1 MFVEKNSL
9 IKVGGS
15 IENAIKGEY
24 HIDVAA
30 VLKEAWQKTQQ
41 GRQAINLGL
50 TFIFFLGMLVSYFV
64 GEYFGG
70 IEAAFKQPK
79 AILLIQTIVSLFIW
93 PFLAG
98 IEMMGVLH
106 AIGVNTKAKM
116 IFSFLKRGSWVVACG
131 FITSALVSIGF
142 QLFVI
147 PGIFLA
153 VIFSLTIPLV
163 VEKKFSPIK
172 AMVVSMQALRFQWFK
187 VFSLYLILLG
197 ILILSM
203 IPMVVTGQ
211 SNLAFISIVIFIF
224 ALSYLAPFFY
234 NVKGVLYREIF
245 GLTLHKMEN
254 STDNTSSTDDT
265 FIA

>member
-1 MFVEKNSL
+1 VEKHSVVQ
-9 IKVGGS
+9 VGGNVES
-15 IENAIKGEY
+15 AVKGDY
-24 HIDVAA
+24 QIDVAL

-41 GRQAINLGL
+41 GRQAINIGL
-50 TFIFFLGMLVSYFV
+50 LFIFVLGMLVSFVV

-79 AILLIQTIVSLFIW
+79 ILLFIQTVVSLAIW

-98 IEMMGVLH
+98 IEMMGVLQ
-106 AIGVNTKAKM
+106 AVGAKTQPKL
-116 IFSFLKRGSWVVACG
+116 IFAFLKRGSWVVICG
-131 FITSALVSIGF
+131 LFTSLLVSVGF

-172 AMVVSMQALRFQWFK
+172 AMVVSLQAIRFQWFK
-187 VFSLYLILLG
+187 LFSLYLILL
-197 ILILSM
+197 LMLFLSM
-203 IPMVVTGQ
+203 LPLLLTGQ
-211 SNLAFISIVIFIF
+211 SNLAFIAIVVFLF
-224 ALSYLAPFFY
+224 VLSYLAPLFY
-234 NVKGVLYREIF
+234 NVKGILYREIF
-245 GLTLHKMEN
+245 GLTMHKMTIN
-254 STDNTSSTDDT
+254 PNKPSSSDDI

>member
-1 MFVEKNSL
+1 MEK
-9 IKVGGS
+9 KAVVQVGGNVES
-15 IENAIKGEY
+15 AIKGDY
-24 HIDVAA
+24 QINVAL
-30 VLKEAWQKTQQ
+30 VLKEAWGQTQQ

-50 TFIFFLGMLVSYFV
+50 VFIFVIGMLVSFVV

-79 AILLIQTIVSLFIW
+79 VLLFIQTVVSLAIW

-106 AIGVNTKAKM
+106 AVGAKTQPKL
-116 IFSFLKRGSWVVACG
+116 IFSFLKRGSWVVICG
-131 FITSALVSIGF
+131 LFTSALVSIGI

-147 PGIFLA
+147 PGVFLA

-172 AMVVSMQALRFQWFK
+172 AMVVSLQAIRFQWFK
-187 VFSLYLILLG
+187 LFSIYVILLG
-197 ILILSM
+197 LLVLAMTPLLI
-203 IPMVVTGQ
+203 TGQ
-211 SNLAFISIVIFIF
+211 SSLAFIAIVLFLF
-224 ALSYLAPFFY
+224 ALSYLAPLFY
-234 NVKGVLYREIF
+234 NVKGILYREIF
-245 GLTLHKMEN
+245 GLTLHKKNIDSNEL
-254 STDNTSSTDDT
+254 SSEDDI